1 MKPASKQPARIPIPC
16 MVLATGVEKQTT
28 GTKESSQIYTTNGA
42 KLKGNSEVCETRVL

>member
-1 MKPASKQPARIPIPC
+1 MKPASKHPARIPIPC